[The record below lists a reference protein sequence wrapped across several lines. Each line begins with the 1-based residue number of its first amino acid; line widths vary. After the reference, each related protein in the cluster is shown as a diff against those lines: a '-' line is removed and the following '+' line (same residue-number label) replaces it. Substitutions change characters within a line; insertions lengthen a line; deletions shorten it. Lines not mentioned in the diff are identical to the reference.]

1 MPDALDLRQRALALA
16 AVLGGI
22 WLVSLYALF
31 VDPGAVY
38 DLALLPRRFDGLPGV
53 LGMPFVHG
61 SLGHLLANSG
71 PLAVF
76 GAMLLSRGIR
86 YYLVVMLAV
95 ALLGGLLLWL
105 FGRNAA
111 HIGASGVTFGLFGF
125 LVVRGLY
132 ERRASSIAV
141 SVVVTAFYGG
151 MVFGVLP
158 SAGDGTRFEGQ
169 VSWDGHLLGL
179 LAGVA
184 LAIAANRLDRR
195 RAAR

>member
-1 MPDALDLRQRALALA
+1 MPEASDLRQRALALLV
-16 AVLGGI
+16 VLGGI

-31 VDPGAVY
+31 LNAALVY

-53 LGMPFVHG
+53 VGMPFVHG

-71 PLAVF
+71 PLLVF
-76 GAMLLSRGIR
+76 GAMLLGRGVR
-86 YYLVVMLAV
+86 YYLSVTLAV
-95 ALLGGLLLWL
+95 AVLGGLLLWL

-132 ERRASSIAV
+132 ERRASSIAATAL
-141 SVVVTAFYGG
+141 VVAFYGG

-158 SAGDGTRFEGQ
+158 SAGDGTRMEGQ
-169 VSWDGHLLGL
+169 VSWDGHLFGL

-184 LAIAANRLDRR
+184 LAIARHRRQQR
-195 RAAR
+195 RAVP